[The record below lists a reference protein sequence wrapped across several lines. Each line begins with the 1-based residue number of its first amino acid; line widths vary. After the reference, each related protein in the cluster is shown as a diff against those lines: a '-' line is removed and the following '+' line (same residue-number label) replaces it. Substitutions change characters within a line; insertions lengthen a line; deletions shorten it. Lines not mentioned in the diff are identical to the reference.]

1 MTKQTNCRQFSHLR
15 LWHMRGTTICIEQ
28 SCCRLL
34 PQETTK
40 CLSMTTAVYQKGKE
54 FHNSRLLKHPI
65 PPLNTGGHC
74 VSSALLAPLALCKSS
89 SGHLRNIISRFLGW
103 RPDAQA
109 CPPPI
114 NDDQLW
120 GIDRR
125 PVLCVSCIVPFVS
138 GWYIMPR
145 YDREFQPYNIS
156 KNNVIF
162 DGGLPDDQCN
172 IFGFDAIFNLWKHV
186 FILPELYQDIHIPPL
201 PTRSPCFLSQHL
213 THLSHG
219 HQIQG
224 HLV

>member
-1 MTKQTNCRQFSHLR
+1 MISQYIYYRPDKPTFTSKPHHKQTNCRQFSHLR

-54 FHNSRLLKHPI
+54 FHNSRLFKHPI

-74 VSSALLAPLALCKSS
+74 VSSALLAHLALCKSS

-114 NDDQLW
+114 NDDQL
-120 GIDRR
+120 
-125 PVLCVSCIVPFVS
+125 
-138 GWYIMPR
+138 
-145 YDREFQPYNIS
+145 
-156 KNNVIF
+156 
-162 DGGLPDDQCN
+162 
-172 IFGFDAIFNLWKHV
+172 
-186 FILPELYQDIHIPPL
+186 
-201 PTRSPCFLSQHL
+201 
-213 THLSHG
+213 
-219 HQIQG
+219 
-224 HLV
+224 

>member
-1 MTKQTNCRQFSHLR
+1 
-15 LWHMRGTTICIEQ
+15 
-28 SCCRLL
+28 
-34 PQETTK
+34 
-40 CLSMTTAVYQKGKE
+40 MTTAVYQKGKE

-120 GIDRR
+120 GIARR

-162 DGGLPDDQCN
+162 DVGLPDDQCN